1 MKKIKK
7 WTPHPMRENP
17 EQDTPPVKIYELFS
31 RANDGEIFVDS

>member
-17 EQDTPPVKIYELFS
+17 EQDTPPVKIYDRL
-31 RANDGEIFVDS
+31 